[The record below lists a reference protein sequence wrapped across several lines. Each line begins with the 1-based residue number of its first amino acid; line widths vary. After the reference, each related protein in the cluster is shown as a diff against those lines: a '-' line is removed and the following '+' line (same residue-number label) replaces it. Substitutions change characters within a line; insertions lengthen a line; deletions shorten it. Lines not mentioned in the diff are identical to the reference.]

1 MVGPPSS
8 SSESEEEL
16 DMSPSP
22 FLSLLSF
29 WIFFIVASIGFE
41 PLSSTETEPDTDGE
55 ELESGIPESCNFFF
69 MRSSAEDE
77 ADAPEDLTAMASRP
91 PVLAAGVLKLTR
103 SDPFS
108 VIILVLVTDTEETCK
123 ASASCFFL
131 NSVISLGICQLLT

>member
-16 DMSPSP
+16 EISPSP
-22 FLSLLSF
+22 FLSLLLSM
-29 WIFFIVASIGFE
+29 WGLLVVASTGFE
-41 PLSSTETEPDTDGE
+41 PLSSNATEPDTAGE

-77 ADAPEDLTAMASRP
+77 EDAPEDLTATASRP

-108 VIILVLVTDTEETCK
+108 VIVLVMVTDTD
-123 ASASCFFL
+123 
-131 NSVISLGICQLLT
+131 